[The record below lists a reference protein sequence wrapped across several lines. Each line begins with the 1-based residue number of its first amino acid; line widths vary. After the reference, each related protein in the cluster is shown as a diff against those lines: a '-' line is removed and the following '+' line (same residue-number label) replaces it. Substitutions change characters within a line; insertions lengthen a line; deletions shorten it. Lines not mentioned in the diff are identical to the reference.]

1 MSNSIPNI
9 KRRGESTVLVVND
22 NKEQSE
28 LINTVL
34 RKAGYR
40 VYIAHD
46 GKEGFELAQ
55 HETPDLLISDVVMPN
70 GDGIELCRRL
80 RNDPNL
86 RSIPILLVSGV
97 LFNTDNVVEGLRA
110 GADDYLE
117 MPFNAMNLIARVSR
131 LIERSHLEA
140 HYREIVEQASDI
152 IYTHDLTG
160 KLTSINIAGAR
171 FLGKSPED
179 LIGIDAARA
188 FQVKDNEGFIHKT
201 IEELEQGDKLRKQ
214 VEVRSGEGQ
223 TYWLE
228 MSLTPIRDRHGK
240 TIGVRSVAR
249 DITLRKLAIRSL
261 EESEQRYR
269 SLFEQNPDAVFSLDL
284 LGNFVTANSAC
295 EKIWGY
301 TVDELLLMNVL
312 SLVVEED
319 KARTSDHIER
329 AVQGEP
335 QACEIAIISRDGRRV
350 EVNAT
355 YLPIVVEGEIVGVY
369 GIAKDITEKIEANRI
384 LSELVEIVGRGK
396 REWEQTFDAMHDA
409 VILYDTEHR
418 VLRVN
423 KATESLMF
431 PLTVQQATGRLWC
444 MFPHE
449 DNGSSCPI
457 HETINTGEQVLTQV
471 FHNGNSEGRI
481 YALSASPLRSNKG
494 EIVGAVTIYRDIT
507 EEHRRAER
515 EAESDKMRSL
525 GQLAAGVAHDFNNS
539 LAVVLG
545 RVQLLLRKAD
555 TDWQKRSLQ
564 VIETAARDAAE
575 TVRRIQTFAQKDPS
589 NQLSLVS
596 VGRLI
601 TDSINL
607 TRTRWEDDARA
618 RGLSYQVHFSPSTN
632 MDDRVEANPS
642 ELREVFVNL
651 IFNALDAMPNG
662 GNIFLRE
669 KRTTDSVIVEIQ
681 DTGRGIPSD
690 IKDRIF
696 EPFFTTKGPQG
707 TGLGLSVSYGI
718 INRYGGRLEVESEIG
733 RGATFLVQI
742 PITHS
747 TPTTVP
753 EPDQVKIP
761 QHHILVVDDEDSVR
775 DVLVEMLN
783 EFDQKVT
790 AVSSGEEALN
800 MFSKESFDILITD
813 LSMPAMDGLTL
824 ACKVRESAPKTK
836 ILLTTGYGQDVSNTS
851 AVEAIDLMVSKP
863 FQISDL
869 QSALMTLLDNQ

>member
-1 MSNSIPNI
+1 MAKSEISI
-9 KRRGESTVLVVND
+9 KRSNENSVLVVND
-22 NKEQSE
+22 NKDQSE
-28 LINTVL
+28 LISTVL

-40 VYIAHD
+40 VHVARD
-46 GKEGFELAQ
+46 GKEGFELALR
-55 HETPDLLISDVVMPN
+55 ERPDLLISDVVMPK
-70 GDGIELCRRL
+70 GDGIDLCRRV
-80 RNDPNL
+80 RNDSAL
-86 RSIPILLVSGV
+86 RSTPILLVSGV
-97 LFNTDNVVEGLRA
+97 LFDPENVVEGLRA

-117 MPFNAMNLIARVSR
+117 MPFNAMNLIARVTR
-131 LIERSHLEA
+131 LIERAHLEA

-152 IYTHDLTG
+152 IYTNDLTG
-160 KLTSINIAGAR
+160 RLTSINTAGAH
-171 FLGKSPED
+171 FLGRSSED
-179 LIGIDAARA
+179 LIGLHASQA
-188 FQVKDNEGFIHKT
+188 FQIKDPEDFVQQT
-201 IEELEQGDKLRKQ
+201 VEELKHIDKLRKQ
-214 VEVRSGEGQ
+214 VEVKNSEGQ

-240 TIGVRSVAR
+240 EIGVRSVAR

-284 LGNFVTANSAC
+284 QGNFVTANSAC

-301 TVDELLLMNVL
+301 TIDELLQKNVL
-312 SLVVEED
+312 SLVVKED
-319 KARTSDHIER
+319 QEQTSEHFQR
-329 AVQGEP
+329 AVQGAP
-335 QACEIAIISRDGRRV
+335 QTCEIASISQTGHRV
-350 EVNAT
+350 ELNAT
-355 YLPIVVEGEIVGVY
+355 FLPIIVEGEIVGVY
-369 GIAKDITEKIEANRI
+369 GIAKDITERIEANRQ

-396 REWEQTFDAMHDA
+396 REWEQTFDTMHDA
-409 VILYDTEHR
+409 VILYDTDHH
-418 VLRVN
+418 VLRIN
-423 KATESLMF
+423 RATEPLMQS
-431 PLTVQQATGRLWC
+431 LTVQQATGSHWC
-444 MFPHE
+444 MFPH
-449 DNGSSCPI
+449 DANNPSCPVL
-457 HETINTGEQVLTQV
+457 ETMRTGEPVSTQVLHQKGHDTSIFTV
-471 FHNGNSEGRI
+471 
-481 YALSASPLRSNKG
+481 SASPLRLNNG
-494 EIVGAVTIYRDIT
+494 DIVGSVTIYRDVT
-507 EEHRRAER
+507 EENRRAER

-545 RVQLLLRKAD
+545 RVQLLLRRVE

-596 VGRLI
+596 VSRLI
-601 TDSINL
+601 IDSINL

-618 RGLSYQVHFSPSTN
+618 RGVSYNVHFLPKPDL
-632 MDDRVEANPS
+632 DDRVEANPS

-651 IFNALDAMPNG
+651 IFNALDAMQEG
-662 GNIFLRE
+662 GNIFIRE
-669 KRTTDSVIVEIQ
+669 RREEEAVIVDIQ

-718 INRYGGRLEVESEIG
+718 INRYGGRLDVESEIG
-733 RGATFLVQI
+733 RGATFIVQI

-747 TPTTVP
+747 TPTTDP
-753 EPDQVKIP
+753 EPEPMKIP
-761 QHHILVVDDEDSVR
+761 KRRILVVDDEDSVR

-790 AVSSGEEALN
+790 AVSSGEEALKV
-800 MFSKESFDILITD
+800 FTKEHFDVLITD
-813 LSMPAMDGLTL
+813 LSMPMMDGLTL
-824 ACKVRESAPKTK
+824 ACKIRERAPKIK
-836 ILLTTGYGQDVSNTS
+836 ILLTTGYGQDVSNTT
-851 AVEAIDLMVSKP
+851 AIEAIDLMVSKP

-869 QSALMTLLDNQ
+869 HSALKTLLDGQ